1 MATLTSTKIKNTYD
15 ALLKASDNDAI
26 GSSAKQITDGLG
38 NGTPLYISTTQ
49 IGIGVTPEATYDLHV
64 YQNAKVGGNLT
75 ITGDLT
81 VNGTTT
87 TVDTDTLRVEDP
99 LIEVARNNTSSD
111 AVDIGIYGK
120 YAPSGTTLYAGLFRD
135 TGDDKFKLF
144 KSLEEQPTTTVNTSG
159 TGYAVATLVANFEG
173 TLTGAIASTTTATT
187 QSANDNSTKVA
198 TIAYVDTSA
207 GNYLPLAGGT
217 MSGNIAKGGNN
228 ISGGGTATFSSFVGD
243 LTGNADTATALETA
257 RTIQVSGDVAGSAS
271 FDGTADINIS
281 TTIQANSVALGTDTT
296 GNYVATISG
305 TTNEIEVSGSG
316 SETAAVT
323 IGLLDD
329 VTVTGELTVSGT
341 GQSSFAGQV
350 IAFATPSASTDAAS
364 KGYVDSQVGANNEL
378 SEVLANGNTTGGT
391 DISVSSGDDITFADN
406 SKSIYGAGS
415 DLEIYHNGTNSVI
428 DNNTNNLIIT
438 TASTTI
444 ITSDA
449 TDNELS
455 FTHTNGNW
463 FVKATTSNSL
473 VLGSGSLVEDY
484 VTIKGG
490 GVVQLNDYGSGSNT
504 GTATQRLGVDSSG
517 NIIEISIG
525 GGAVDGSGTANTVT
539 MWSDTDTITDAPIT
553 INGNNATFAGNVI
566 IGTSTTTPSVH
577 YDNLVIED
585 VAGNNVGISL
595 ISGTGNNTALYFGD
609 SADTDAGQLKYSHST
624 NDMFFVV
631 NASTAMTI
639 NSSGNVGINYT
650 AAPYKLS
657 VNENGTATT
666 NIGVY
671 SLVNGAGT
679 NNYAYADANSGTST
693 NFGVYSNSGK
703 NAFLGDT
710 GIGTDSPLGS
720 SKLHVSSANGTA
732 YTSSAQLRVSGGA
745 TNNNRAT
752 ILFSDDALSDGKL
765 SYYLCKW
772 YKCIFFII
780 CKGYRS
786 RFHSKS

>member
-173 TLTGAIASTTTATT
+173 TLTGVIASTTTATT

-198 TIAYVDTSA
+198 TTAYVDTSA

-217 MSGNIAKGGNN
+217 MSGNIAMGGNN

-305 TTNEIEVSGSG
+305 TANEIEVSGSG

-323 IGLLDD
+323 IGLPDD

-341 GQSSFAGQV
+341 GQSSFGGQV
-350 IAFATPSASTDAAS
+350 TVPATPSASTDAAS

-391 DISVSSGDDITFADN
+391 DISVSAGDDITFADS
-406 SKSIYGAGS
+406 SKAIFGTDG
-415 DLEIYHNGTNSVI
+415 DLEIFHNDSNAIIENSKGI
-428 DNNTNNLIIT
+428 LSLG
-438 TASTTI
+438 TASYFML
-444 ITSDA
+444 TSSA

-504 GTATQRLGVDSSG
+504 GTAAYNLSVDSSG
-517 NIIEISIG
+517 NIIETAG
-525 GGAVDGSGTANTVT
+525 GVVDGSGTANDVA
-539 MWSDTDTITDAPIT
+539 MWSDSNTLTDAPIA
-553 INGNNATFAGNVI
+553 ISGNNATFAGNIITETTSGNKGIKVI
-566 IGTSTTTPSVH
+566 TANDAEGFLIFGDAQDNSMGGMAYNNATNSLDIDCNNAVALSFDSSQNATFAGSVGIGITSTPPSPLTV
-577 YDNLVIED
+577 
-585 VAGNNVGISL
+585 VGTGVGS
-595 ISGTGNNTALYFGD
+595 SGTIGIQGA
-609 SADTDAGQLKYSHST
+609 
-624 NDMFFVV
+624 
-631 NASTAMTI
+631 NAHVGFK
-639 NSSGNVGINYT
+639 NSSGTFRSWVGHFNAAGHGSDADLNLKTGYGTTGNIRFSADGDTT
-650 AAPYKLS
+650 AAQMFLQ
-657 VNENGTATT
+657 G
-666 NIGVY
+666 
-671 SLVNGAGT
+671 
-679 NNYAYADANSGTST
+679 ST
-693 NFGVYSNSGK
+693 GNV
-703 NAFLGDT
+703 
-710 GIGTDSPLGS
+710 GIGTDSP
-720 SKLHVSSANGTA
+720 
-732 YTSSAQLRVSGGA
+732 AQPLSVHK
-745 TNNNRAT
+745 
-752 ILFSDDALSDGKL
+752 LFSKNN
-765 SYYLCKW
+765 
-772 YKCIFFII
+772 KC
-780 CKGYRS
+780 
-786 RFHSKS
+786 